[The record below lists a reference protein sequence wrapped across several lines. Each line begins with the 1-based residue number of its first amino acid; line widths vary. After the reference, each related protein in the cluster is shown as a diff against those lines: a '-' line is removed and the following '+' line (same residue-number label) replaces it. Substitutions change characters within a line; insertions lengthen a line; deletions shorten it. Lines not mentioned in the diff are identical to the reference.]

1 MMDPWVD
8 ASKIIQVDVRA
19 VNYEQT
25 TISTDA
31 NMIRAPDLW
40 LMPQFYQPHSRQ
52 DHTMAWSQINAAT
65 IKTIEASVAASV
77 VVDDPQCS
85 CR

>member
-25 TISTDA
+25 TIGTDA
-31 NMIRAPDLW
+31 NMIRG
-40 LMPQFYQPHSRQ
+40 SRPVA
-52 DHTMAWSQINAAT
+52 HAAVL
-65 IKTIEASVAASV
+65 SAA
-77 VVDDPQCS
+77 
-85 CR
+85 

>member
-40 LMPQFYQPHSRQ
+40 LMPQFYQPHSR
-52 DHTMAWSQINAAT
+52 
-65 IKTIEASVAASV
+65 
-77 VVDDPQCS
+77 
-85 CR
+85 

>member
-25 TISTDA
+25 TISTRSTTFSSA
-31 NMIRAPDLW
+31 RVPCCVRIRTD
-40 LMPQFYQPHSRQ
+40 
-52 DHTMAWSQINAAT
+52 
-65 IKTIEASVAASV
+65 
-77 VVDDPQCS
+77 VD
-85 CR
+85 